1 MKKASS
7 NPAEQSPPRPA
18 QEYPAGLTLQQ
29 HCVLAAMAGLAANP
43 NWSFDPLPMAQR
55 AMDCGNALYN
65 LLKDE

>member
-29 HCVLAAMAGLAANP
+29 HCVLAAMAGVAANP
-43 NWSFDPLPMAQR
+43 NWNFDPLPMAQK
-55 AMDCGNALYN
+55 AMEHGKALYN

>member
-18 QEYPAGLTLQQ
+18 QEYPADLTLQQ
-29 HCVLAAMAGLAANP
+29 HCVPPAMAGFAANP
-43 NWSFDPLPMAQR
+43 NWNFDPLPMAQK
-55 AMDCGNALYN
+55 AMEHGKALYN